1 MNIVVLGT
9 GGVGAYYGTKL
20 LEGGNKVLFIARG
33 KHLEAMKTDGLHII
47 HSHFSFHKPIESCEL
62 KELRQHSFLPTI
74 DAILLTTKADAT
86 REVAQTLQNI
96 FGTELPYVISL
107 QNGVENEKV
116 LLEYLPKDKVIGG
129 LSRKLGAF
137 IKDHGVIEGTGE
149 PETIVGALYPNKEN
163 KAFLL
168 QLKKTFEDAGLY
180 FMISLDIQKDLW
192 IKLVINNGVNALC
205 ALLREKTG
213 VVMYNDKLSHLVYK
227 LMEETARAAKSEEVV
242 ISKKEVDAMH
252 KLIRDFDSIKPSM
265 QVDVESGRKIELD
278 EICGVVIRGCEAL
291 GEDAPYTRTVSTLL
305 DFTYH
310 K

>member
-1 MNIVVLGT
+1 MNIVIMGT

-20 LEGGNKVLFIARG
+20 LKGGNKVLFIARG
-33 KHLEAMKTDGLHII
+33 KHLEAMKTNGLHII
-47 HSHFSFHKPIESCEL
+47 HPHFSFHKPVEACEL
-62 KELRQHSFLPTI
+62 KELRQHAYLPTI
-74 DAILLTTKADAT
+74 NAILLTTKADAT
-86 REVAQTLQNI
+86 REVAQTLKGL
-96 FGTELPYVISL
+96 FGNELPYVVSL

-116 LLEYLPKDKVIGG
+116 LLEYLPEEKVIGG

-137 IKDHGVIEGTGE
+137 IKEYGVIEGTGK

-163 KAFLL
+163 EAFLL

-180 FMISLDIQKDLW
+180 FMISQNIQKDLW

-213 VVMYNDKLSHLVYK
+213 VVMHNDKLSHLVYK
-227 LMEETARAAKSEEVV
+227 LMEETASAAKSEDVK

-252 KLIRDFDSIKPSM
+252 KLITDFDSIKPSM